1 LPRDELLDGLRGSA
15 GDFLVRGGHEDE
27 TRLSHRPPPFVIHT
41 SCSGHTPA
49 TSRPELEGAGK
60 FAGMGIAPHI
70 ARLRAFV
77 GHEQLLLPCAT
88 VLPLDERGR
97 VLLAWAA
104 GHSDGW
110 GTVGG
115 AVDPGESPA
124 EAAIREARE
133 ETGVEIRLIRLV
145 DVLGGPDY
153 EVTYPN
159 GDRAA
164 YVTAVYEA
172 SVIDGVPAP
181 ADGELSDVAW
191 FTREELA
198 SIPLS
203 RFTRALLTATGYLP
217 TA

>member
-1 LPRDELLDGLRGSA
+1 
-15 GDFLVRGGHEDE
+15 
-27 TRLSHRPPPFVIHT
+27 
-41 SCSGHTPA
+41 
-49 TSRPELEGAGK
+49 
-60 FAGMGIAPHI
+60 MGIAPHI

-88 VLPLDERGR
+88 ALPLDERGR

-133 ETGVEIRLIRLV
+133 EIGVEIRLIRLV

-217 TA
+217 TGYDQG

>member
-1 LPRDELLDGLRGSA
+1 
-15 GDFLVRGGHEDE
+15 
-27 TRLSHRPPPFVIHT
+27 
-41 SCSGHTPA
+41 
-49 TSRPELEGAGK
+49 
-60 FAGMGIAPHI
+60 MGIAPHI

-88 VLPLDERGR
+88 VLPLDEQGR

-104 GHSDGW
+104 GHTDGW

-133 ETGVEIRLIRLV
+133 EIGVEIRLTRLV

-159 GDRAA
+159 GDRTA
-164 YVTAVYEA
+164 YVAAVYEA
-172 SVIDGVPAP
+172 SVVDGVPAP

-191 FTREELA
+191 FTREEL
-198 SIPLS
+198 SMIHLS

-217 TA
+217 AT

>member
-1 LPRDELLDGLRGSA
+1 
-15 GDFLVRGGHEDE
+15 
-27 TRLSHRPPPFVIHT
+27 
-41 SCSGHTPA
+41 
-49 TSRPELEGAGK
+49 
-60 FAGMGIAPHI
+60 MGIAPHI

-77 GHEQLLLPCAT
+77 GHEQLLLPCVT
-88 VLPLDERGR
+88 VLPLDESGR
-97 VLLAWAA
+97 VLLAWQA
-104 GHSDGW
+104 GHTDGW

-124 EAAIREARE
+124 EAAVREARE
-133 ETGVEIRLIRLV
+133 EIGVDVRLGRLV

-172 SVIDGVPAP
+172 SIVDGVPAP

-191 FTREELA
+191 FTREELRT
-198 SIPLS
+198 IPLS
-203 RFTRALLTATGYLP
+203 RLTRALLTSAGYLA
-217 TA
+217 TT